1 MLQDGIKFTEG
12 LKKGREL
19 PPVNCF
25 YGDSYLIEEA
35 VQDIKNR
42 VLTSAFKDMNYN
54 SFDAKE
60 ADADTIIS
68 AANTFPVMSKKRL
81 IIVNRAE
88 SLLKSQQETFL
99 GYFKNPVSTTCL
111 TFIVSSDKIDKR
123 LAFFSE
129 LDKAGYL
136 FYFKPPSG
144 RELPLWIKKEVQGAG
159 KRITDEAVAAFM
171 EIADNELRDI
181 KQEIDKLALFVGK
194 REMIEKKDV
203 EMAVAKGRIDTVF
216 DLADSLGKKDLRKGI
231 MNLKRLMDQGEQP
244 VKILGTISR
253 QFRIMWRVKILK
265 EKGTAVNGIAQQL
278 GIFPSY
284 VDGYL
289 RQGNSFST
297 EELLSVF
304 NILRGADIALKSG
317 RQSAGMVLERLVL
330 ELCLK

>member
-25 YGDSYLIEEA
+25 YGDSYRIEEA
-35 VQDIKNR
+35 AQDIKNR

-60 ADADTIIS
+60 ADADAIIS
-68 AANTFPVMSKKRL
+68 TANTFPVMSKKRL
-81 IIVNRAE
+81 IIVSRAE
-88 SLLKSQQETFL
+88 SLLKSQQEAFL

-111 TFIVSSDKIDKR
+111 TFIISSDKIDKR

-144 RELPLWIKKEVQGAG
+144 RELPLWV
-159 KRITDEAVAAFM
+159 
-171 EIADNELRDI
+171 
-181 KQEIDKLALFVGK
+181 
-194 REMIEKKDV
+194 KKDV

-317 RQSAGMVLERLVL
+317 RQSAGMVLERLL
-330 ELCLK
+330 HEIFLK

>member
-1 MLQDGIKFTEG
+1 MSLDGLKFTEG

-60 ADADTIIS
+60 ADADAIIS
-68 AANTFPVMSKKRL
+68 TANTFPVMSKKRL

-88 SLLKSQQETFL
+88 SFL

-123 LAFFSE
+123 LTFFSE
-129 LDKAGYL
+129 LDKTGYL

-194 REMIEKKDV
+194 REKIEKKDV
-203 EMAVAKGRIDTVF
+203 EMAVANGRIDTVF

-244 VKILGTISR
+244 VKILGAISR

-289 RQGNSFST
+289 RQGNRFST
-297 EELLSVF
+297 EEFLSVF
-304 NILRGADIALKSG
+304 KILRGADIALKSG
-317 RQSAGMVLERLVL
+317 RQSAGMVLDRLVL